1 MNLVIEQGRPT
12 TDPALFKS
20 EKTGKVFCKIRLA
33 VDREYRGKDFP
44 KKTDYF
50 DVFVFGKQ
58 GQAAYNNVAKG
69 ALITILGTLQNSE
82 RIDRRTGNKIYE
94 NIIVCKKMTI
104 HEWLRKHRPLEE
116 LESDFDTD
124 LLVPR
129 EITNSLY
136 KQIDIAESDEDIP
149 DDLAGRSIDDL
160 WQ

>member
-12 TDPALFKS
+12 RDPELLKS
-20 EKTGKVFCKIRLA
+20 ERTGKVFCKIRLA
-33 VDREYRGKDFP
+33 VDREYRGRDFP
-44 KKTDYF
+44 QRTDYF
-50 DVFVFGKQ
+50 DVLIFGKL

-69 ALITILGTLQNSE
+69 ALITILGTLQNTE
-82 RIDRRTGNKIYE
+82 RIDRTGNKHYD

-116 LESDFDTD
+116 LDNDFDND

-136 KQIDIAESDEDIP
+136 KQIDISDEDIP
-149 DDLAGRSIDDL
+149 DDLAGRSVDDL
-160 WQ
+160 FEV